1 MKKKIFAVLSA
12 AIMAVTAAA
21 SVPCLPAAADEEEKM
36 LIPVDFSVYGTGCLD
51 DEEADAERE
60 KQYLSEFL
68 ELSAEEIE
76 AELGNRFRLAGPAS
90 IELFIDKF
98 QMSELRAEAQTAKV
112 QDGTGGFRHA
122 FIAALLDK
130 LHLKGVYDLIDPRY
144 EFVGG
149 LPAYIDDRQF
159 LSELSK
165 YDVTE
170 IVLSFNA
177 WNGRE
182 DYRTTDDQRKVLKM
196 SANERTMRALYV
208 ILKYGDKQY
217 YCDAGQL
224 ELCVLQTEGDVDCN
238 GQIAI
243 ADAVLLAR
251 YLAEDAVTVTAQGL
265 LNAELDGNP
274 ESLDAG
280 DFAKLLQIIAGGDAD

>member
-1 MKKKIFAVLSA
+1 
-12 AIMAVTAAA
+12 
-21 SVPCLPAAADEEEKM
+21 M

-280 DFAKLLQIIAGGDAD
+280 DFAKLLQIIAGETLTEASPNLKGCFL